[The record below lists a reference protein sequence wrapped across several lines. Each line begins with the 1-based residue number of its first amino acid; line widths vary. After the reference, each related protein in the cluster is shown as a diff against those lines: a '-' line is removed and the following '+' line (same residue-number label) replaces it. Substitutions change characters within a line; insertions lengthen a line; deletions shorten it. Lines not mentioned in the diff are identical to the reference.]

1 MEMSNKKSIIQQLQN
16 EASNPEISVSDLLRK
31 AKVVCVKL
39 DLKKFLGWIEKE
51 LNGYEVKTQEEL
63 PVYRILV
70 GETKAWNPFHGWQP
84 VLFENSNIADLLSKR
99 GVGQPI
105 GELDGIAKSKTEG
118 SLFIGFSPENKRQII
133 EAIRYTTDVK
143 FMVSKNAVVGILDA
157 VRNII
162 LDWSLKLEK
171 EGIIG
176 KGLSFSQE
184 EHQKVHDSRIIY
196 KIGRIEKFEGIIG
209 SISGNVKMNMHQV
222 NTESKEELQNLIDQ
236 IKKYAPQISLEN
248 GIQRDLEDN
257 LIELDAEIKL
267 KKPRESRVE
276 NLLSSIK
283 TILEG
288 VAGNVVA
295 QGIIIGIEKF
305 IG

>member
-1 MEMSNKKSIIQQLQN
+1 MSNKKSIIQQLQN
-16 EASNPEISVSDLLRK
+16 EALNPEISVSDLLRK
-31 AKVVCVKL
+31 AKVVGVKL
-39 DLKKFLGWIEKE
+39 DLKEFLGWIEKE

-63 PVYRILV
+63 PIYRILI
-70 GETKAWNPFHGWQP
+70 GETKAWNPFRGWLP
-84 VLFENSNIADLLSKR
+84 ILFEDLKTADLLSKR

-118 SLFIGFSPENKRQII
+118 PLFINFSQENKRQII
-133 EAIRYTTDVK
+133 NAIGYETDVK
-143 FMVSKNAVVGILDA
+143 FMVSKNAMVGILDA

-171 EGIIG
+171 EGILG

-184 EHQKVHDSRIIY
+184 EREKVHESRTIY
-196 KIGRIEKFEGIIG
+196 NIDHIEKFSGIIG
-209 SISGNVKMNMHQV
+209 TISGNAKVNIHQV
-222 NTESKEELQNLIDQ
+222 NAESKEELQNLIGQ
-236 IKKYAPQISLEN
+236 IKKYAPQIGLE
-248 GIQRDLEDN
+248 GGVQRDIEDN

-267 KKPRESRVE
+267 EKPRESRVKD
-276 NLLSSIK
+276 LLSSIK

-288 VAGNVVA
+288 AAGNVVA

>member
-1 MEMSNKKSIIQQLQN
+1 MSNKKSIIQQLQH
-16 EASNPEISVSDLLRK
+16 EALNSEISVSDLLRK
-31 AKVVCVKL
+31 AKVIAVKL
-39 DLKKFLGWIEKE
+39 DLKEFLGWIEKE
-51 LNGYEVKTQEEL
+51 LNGYEEVKTQEEL

-70 GETKAWNPFHGWQP
+70 GQTKAWNPFHGWLP
-84 VLFENSNIADLLSKR
+84 IFFEDLKIANLLSKR

-105 GELDGIAKSKTEG
+105 GELDGIAKSKLEG
-118 SLFIGFSPENKRQII
+118 PLFIDFSQENKRQII
-133 EAIRYTTDVK
+133 KAIGHTTDVK

-171 EGIIG
+171 EGILG
-176 KGLSFSQE
+176 KELSFSQE
-184 EHQKVHDSRIIY
+184 ECEKVHKSPITY
-196 KIGRIEKFEGIIG
+196 NIGRIEKFAGTIG
-209 SISGNVKMNMHQV
+209 SISGNAKVNIHQV
-222 NTESKEELQNLIDQ
+222 NAESKEELQNLIDQ
-236 IKKYAPQISLEN
+236 IKKYAPQIGLEN
-248 GIQRDLEDN
+248 GVQKDIEDN

-267 KKPRESRVE
+267 EKPRESRVK

-283 TILEG
+283 TILKG
-288 VAGNVVA
+288 ATGNVVA

>member
-1 MEMSNKKSIIQQLQN
+1 MSNKKSIIQQLQN
-16 EASNPEISVSDLLRK
+16 EALNSEISVSDLLRK
-31 AKVVCVKL
+31 AKVVSVKL
-39 DLKKFLGWIEKE
+39 DLKEFLGWIEKE

-118 SLFIGFSPENKRQII
+118 PLFIDFSPEAKRQII
-133 EAIRYTTDVK
+133 KGIRYTTDVK
-143 FMVSKNAVVGILDA
+143 FMVSKNEVVGILDA

-184 EHQKVHDSRIIY
+184 EREKVHESPVIY
-196 KIGRIEKFEGIIG
+196 KIDHIEKFAGIIG
-209 SISGNVKMNMHQV
+209 STSGNAKVNIHQV
-222 NTESKEELQNLIDQ
+222 NIESKEELQNLIDQ
-236 IKKYAPQISLEN
+236 IKKYAPQIGLEDAV
-248 GIQRDLEDN
+248 QRDIEDN
-257 LIELDAEIKL
+257 LIELDDEIKL
-267 KKPRESRVE
+267 EKPRESRVK

-288 VAGNVVA
+288 AAGNVVA